1 MLLSLPLLGK
11 VGGVITQE
19 VLLPQPKT
27 SDVHYGED
35 RLGKGGGGR
44 RESGRERRQMMGGR
58 EGGRKESKQR
68 EQYTC

>member
-35 RLGKGGGGR
+35 GLRKGGGEGGKEGR
-44 RESGRERRQMMGGR
+44 R
-58 EGGRKESKQR
+58 
-68 EQYTC
+68 